1 NYDRLQE
8 MNTEV
13 FGISLDSYAS
23 AGEFRKQLE
32 LPFDLLADWG
42 RDVTPEFGAYNE
54 RQMVAN
60 RWSYLIDT
68 EGVVRF
74 VQHSTLNEARDIDE
88 MLAAVEELSAAK

>member
-1 NYDRLQE
+1 MD
-8 MNTEV
+8 TEV

-23 AGEFRKQLE
+23 AGEFRDQLE
-32 LPFDLLADWG
+32 LPFDLLSDWG

-60 RWSYLIDT
+60 RWSFLIDS

-74 VQHSTLNEARDIDE
+74 VQHSALNEPRDMDE
-88 MLAAVEELSAAK
+88 MMAAIEELYAEK

>member
-1 NYDRLQE
+1 MRE

-23 AGEFRKQLE
+23 AGEFRTQLE
-32 LPFDLLADWG
+32 LPFDLLSDWS
-42 RDVTPEFGAYNE
+42 RDVTPQYGAYNE
-54 RQMVAN
+54 RQIVAN

-74 VQHSTLNEARDIDE
+74 VQHSTLNEARDINE
-88 MLAAVEELSAAK
+88 MMAAVEELSAEQ